1 MKTLTMGQTSKMYS
15 FMHPSIKSKISIH
28 YDNIT
33 EKELIQ
39 YLRIF
44 TIFRN
49 LCAHNERLFSFQT
62 RFEIPDTV
70 LHKKLGI
77 PQKGTQYLYG
87 KHDVFALLI
96 AFPTELVKHHALQI
110 MLAVGNNISFASCPF
125 I

>member
-1 MKTLTMGQTSKMYS
+1 MYS

-44 TIFRN
+44 NIFRN
-49 LCAHNERLFSFQT
+49 LCAHNEQLFSFQT

-70 LHKKLGI
+70 LHNKLGI

>member
-1 MKTLTMGQTSKMYS
+1 MYS

-39 YLRIF
+39 Y
-44 TIFRN
+44 
-49 LCAHNERLFSFQT
+49 FSFQT

-96 AFPTELVKHHALQI
+96 AFRYMLDTED
-110 MLAVGNNISFASCPF
+110 F
-125 I
+125 IIFKRKLTQLFNTFTKATSQSQRDKLLKAMHFPPNWSSITRYKLC

>member
-1 MKTLTMGQTSKMYS
+1 MGQTSKMYS

-62 RFEIPDTV
+62 RFEIPD
-70 LHKKLGI
+70 KKRGFYQI
-77 PQKGTQYLYG
+77 QE
-87 KHDVFALLI
+87 A
-96 AFPTELVKHHALQI
+96 ELVSYDLFCRRSSYSNGTA
-110 MLAVGNNISFASCPF
+110 
-125 I
+125 

>member
-77 PQKGTQYLYG
+77 PQKVPNIFTANTMYLHY
-87 KHDVFALLI
+87 
-96 AFPTELVKHHALQI
+96 
-110 MLAVGNNISFASCPF
+110 
-125 I
+125 